1 MQVRIPKINPKACL
15 IYKSLLCFCFPV
27 SSVMFLWLTH
37 TSKNVCSAS
46 CPAPHAPQLQR
57 KCLENRFSYPP
68 PSECNVALERLCAPP
83 TMCMCAI
90 RTCMCIA
97 VACALTLHPH
107 AVRSCI
113 CSPCATIC
121 SSPCHKTATR
131 NTKWEHRRSFQSF
144 LDQLPEGRSRAPRG
158 CRPARGS
165 GVKRSQVRCRLTEC
179 VRPHS

>member
-37 TSKNVCSAS
+37 TSRIVCSAS

-68 PSECNVALERLCAPP
+68 PSECNVALERLRAPP

-107 AVRSCI
+107 AGRSCI
-113 CSPCATIC
+113 CRAQLHLQPVRNNLFLTLPQDSYPK
-121 SSPCHKTATR
+121 HKMGTSALLSIT
-131 NTKWEHRRSFQSF
+131 S
-144 LDQLPEGRSRAPRG
+144 
-158 CRPARGS
+158 
-165 GVKRSQVRCRLTEC
+165 
-179 VRPHS
+179 